1 MLREI
6 IKPHTDIITIQI
18 PKEYINHNVEV
29 IVFPFDEI
37 QKPEKRKKIKYDF
50 SDLTGKLKWKG
61 NSVEEQRK
69 IRDEW

>member
-18 PKEYINHNVEV
+18 PKEYVDHNVEV

-37 QKPEKRKKIKYDF
+37 QKIVKSKKMKYDL
-50 SDLTGKLKWKG
+50 SDLTGKLKWNG
-61 NSVEEQRK
+61 DSVEEQRK

>member
-1 MLREI
+1 MLREV
-6 IKPHTDIITIQI
+6 IKPHSDTITIQI

-37 QKPEKRKKIKYDF
+37 QKPDKKKKMKYDF

>member
-18 PKEYINHNVEV
+18 PKEYIDHNIEV
-29 IVFPFDEI
+29 IVFPFEEI
-37 QKPEKRKKIKYDF
+37 QKPAKKKKMKYDL
-50 SDLTGKLKWKG
+50 SDLTGKLKWNG
-61 NSVEEQRK
+61 NSVDEQRK